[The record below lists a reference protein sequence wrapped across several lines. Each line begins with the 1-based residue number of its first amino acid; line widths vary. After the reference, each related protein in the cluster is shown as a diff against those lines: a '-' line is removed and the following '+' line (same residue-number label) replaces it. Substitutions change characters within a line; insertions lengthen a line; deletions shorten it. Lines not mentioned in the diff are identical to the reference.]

1 MYYYIKGKLVL
12 RQESFVVLDCGGV
25 GYKLYTSETTKNAL
39 KEGADATLYTY
50 LHVREDVFDLY
61 GFFSHDELNMFLQL
75 LSVSGVG
82 PKAALAILSVMTPN
96 AVALAVITNDA
107 KALTK
112 AAGVGA
118 KMAQRIILEL
128 KDKLKKAEILPENIA
143 EEVSIND
150 TQSEAVSALMVLGY
164 SQSDAK
170 SAVAK
175 TDASL
180 PTEEIVKLALK
191 KLMR

>member
-96 AVALAVITNDA
+96 TVALAVITNDA

>member
-143 EEVSIND
+143 EEISIND

-164 SQSDAK
+164 SQNDAK

-180 PTEEIVKLALK
+180 STEEIVKLALK
-191 KLMR
+191 NLMR